1 MFCMN
6 PVINT
11 LYGSIKQIK
20 KITPTY
26 TLKCIA
32 TSQVSLVFKRY
43 FVVLESNFEFR
54 STGVTFLMVMDSEY
68 LTKWQII
75 NQIVVLVTLLL
86 GHEGVH
92 GIVLKKTP

>member
-1 MFCMN
+1 MN

-32 TSQVSLVFKRY
+32 TSQVSLVFRDILW
-43 FVVLESNFEFR
+43 FFEFEFR
-54 STGVTFLMVMDSEY
+54 STGVTFLMVMDSDY

-92 GIVLKKTP
+92 AIVLKKTP